1 LHEIDLEYWRSQIGL
16 VQQEPAL
23 FNDTIQKN
31 LEYGLVG
38 TEWEFEPAHIKKRL
52 VRQACK
58 EAFAD
63 EFIDRLPQGYNTIV
77 GDAGIKLS
85 GGQRQRL
92 SIARSIVKK
101 PSILILDEATSA
113 IDVRSERIVQK
124 ALDAVSRGRTTITI
138 AHRLST
144 IMKADNIVVLQKG
157 QVVEQGTHQQLLS
170 SEVGLY
176 RSLVEAQQLTLSSA
190 HLASPHSTEVFHE
203 KEEMFSP
210 IEQRFDSIDLEGGAR
225 LRVITPTSALGS
237 FQLFMWEQ
245 RHQRLWYLVM
255 IAGSIGAG
263 GTSFSLN
270 RRLHA
275 YKI

>member
-1 LHEIDLEYWRSQIGL
+1 M
-16 VQQEPAL
+16 QQEPAL

-38 TEWEFEPAHIKKRL
+38 TEWEFQSSHVKKKL

-63 EFIDRLPQGYNTIV
+63 EFISRLPMGYNTIV

-92 SIARSIVKK
+92 SIARSIIKK
-101 PSILILDEATSA
+101 PSVLILDEATSA
-113 IDVRSERIVQK
+113 IDVRSEKIVQK

-170 SEVGLY
+170 GGRGIY
-176 RSLVEAQQLTLSSA
+176 RSLVEAQQLTLSSTY
-190 HLASPHSTEVFHE
+190 LAIPPSGEGLPE
-203 KEEMFSP
+203 KEGMFSP
-210 IEQRFDSIDLEGGAR
+210 IEERFDSIDLEGGAR
-225 LRVITPTSALGS
+225 LKVITPTSALGS

-245 RHQRLWYLVM
+245 KHQWMWYLVM
-255 IAGSIGAG
+255 ITGSIGAG
-263 GTSFSLN
+263 GTSSFLGRCLQVN
-270 RRLHA
+270 R
-275 YKI
+275 I